1 MKIKHKVLKNAE
13 GKVIGISVKP
23 DGESWGERLCNLF
36 PEAFPKQEAEV
47 RVEGDKIVFDI
58 KSLNEQFMIKPKSED
73 LEGLLGNN
81 FSWAQEL
88 IIEPINDPYG
98 LSGPGFKIFVKK

>member
-1 MKIKHKVLKNAE
+1 MKVKSKVLKNAE
-13 GKVIGISVKP
+13 GKIIGISVEP

-58 KSLNEQFMIKPKSED
+58 KSLNEQFMIKPKNED
-73 LEGLLGNN
+73 LKGLLDNV
-81 FSWAQEL
+81 FSRAQEL
-88 IIEPINDPYG
+88 IIEPINDPDS
-98 LSGPGFKIFVKK
+98 LSDPGFMIFVKK

>member
-23 DGESWGERLCNLF
+23 DGESWGERFCNLF
-36 PEAFPKQEAEV
+36 PKAFLKKEAVV
-47 RVEGDKIVFDI
+47 RIEGDKIVFDI
-58 KSLNEQFMIKPKSED
+58 KSLNEQFIIKPKNKD
-73 LEGLLGNN
+73 LEGLLGNV

-88 IIEPINDPYG
+88 IIEPINDPDS
-98 LSGPGFKIFVKK
+98 LSDPGFMIFVKK